1 MPTAEMDEG
10 RRTESCGN
18 VFLDLGFPPDEAIL
32 LSMRSDLMC
41 RLGLWLRDSGLTPPQ
56 AAEQLGV
63 SQTRIAE
70 LMRGKWD
77 RFSLDTLIQL
87 AVRAGQRVELKVAA

>member
-1 MPTAEMDEG
+1 MATVETDED

-18 VFLDLGFPPDEAIL
+18 VFLDLGFPPDEAIIL
-32 LSMRSDLMC
+32 AMRSDLMC
-41 RLGLWLRDSGLTPPQ
+41 RLALWLRDSGVTPPQ

-70 LMRGKWD
+70 LMQGKWD
-77 RFSLDTLIQL
+77 RFSLDALIQL
-87 AVRAGQRVELKVAA
+87 AIRAGQRVELKVAA